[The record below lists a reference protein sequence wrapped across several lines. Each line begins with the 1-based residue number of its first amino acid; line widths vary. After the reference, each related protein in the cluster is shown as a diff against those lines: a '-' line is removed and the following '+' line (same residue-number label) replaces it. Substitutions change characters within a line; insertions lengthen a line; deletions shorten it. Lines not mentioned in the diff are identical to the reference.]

1 MSRIKS
7 RDQRN
12 LTFHDGAWW
21 LDVRINGRRY
31 RERAGATETKARAY
45 RDDLKAWGR
54 AAKKGHEAAK
64 PEGAPPTFETL
75 AADYLRLYA
84 QRKKSCARDVR
95 CMDDLGRFFKGW
107 RLRDINLRAVQE
119 YQAFRADVKAST
131 RNREIACLK
140 TALRLAVE
148 WGLLPS
154 YPLPAKGVR
163 EKIKKFEP
171 YPLTP
176 DEGRRLI
183 AAAKPEWVRRAI
195 VVYLYTG
202 MRKSEVLKLRRADV
216 NFATEM
222 LTVTAE
228 NSKSGKPRTIP
239 LDPLAVEALRAADG
253 KVYFFENPAT
263 GEPYADLHAR
273 FKAALASAKIP
284 PRCRVHDLRHAYGS
298 WQIEAGTDVKTL
310 SELMGHASA
319 TITLDL
325 YVHSNLEQKRKAA
338 NRLPDLVEGGRKLQT
353 GVDGEAATASDSV
366 N

>member
-1 MSRIKS
+1 MSRIRS

-12 LTFHDGAWW
+12 LTFHDGAFW
-21 LDVRINGRRY
+21 LDIRINKRRY
-31 RERAGATETKARAY
+31 REKAGATETKARAY

-54 AAKKGHEAAK
+54 AAKKGHAAAK
-64 PEGAPPTFETL
+64 PEGAPATFETL
-75 AADYLRLYA
+75 SADYLRLYA
-84 QRKKSCARDVR
+84 RSKKSYARDVR
-95 CMDDLGRFFKGW
+95 CMDDLGRFFKGR
-107 RLRDINLRAVQE
+107 RLKDINLKTILE
-119 YQAFRADVKAST
+119 YRAFRADVKAST

-140 TALRLAVE
+140 TALRMAVD
-148 WGLLPS
+148 WHLLPS

-163 EKIKKFEP
+163 EKVKKFEP
-171 YPLTP
+171 YPLTH

-183 AAAKPEWVRRAI
+183 AASKPEWVRRAI
-195 VVYLYTG
+195 IVYLYTG
-202 MRKSEVLKLRRADV
+202 MRKSEVLKLKREHV

-222 LTVTAE
+222 LTVVAE

-239 LDPLAVEALRAADG
+239 LDPLAVEALRLADG
-253 KVYFFENPAT
+253 KVYFLENPST
-263 GEPYADLHAR
+263 GQPYKDLFAR
-273 FKAALASAKIP
+273 FKRALVAAGIP
-284 PRCRVHDLRHAYGS
+284 TRCRVHDLRHAYGS
-298 WQIEAGTDVKTL
+298 WQIAAGTDVKTL

-353 GVDGEAATASDSV
+353 GVGGEAATASDSV